1 MILEM
6 MCSNAKL
13 FHLRFL
19 MNRAESSR
27 DMNRVA
33 ILKLSVT
40 LPSPMNEDARKRK
53 KSGTKKAA
61 AEAVSPSP
69 SPSRLANT
77 CQHRSIT
84 SNYTS
89 IGDDPTEVTTDQA
102 NLEDHEDHLHLQH
115 SLISFDDEDC
125 TSSASTSSDDVITS
139 DYSEFSGQEKEEEEN
154 IPNRFTSLHCIL
166 LLKLYLIMSLLL
178 FAIILLL
185 TFAVRDSSSTGEPP
199 NFSDSSVDNST
210 SSVDQAD
217 ESVVFE
223 LRIAQQ
229 QLNWFAFGFSAY
241 GSVAEADLCL
251 LWFDKRGKLWFD
263 DIKTDNESFV
273 LSDLQ
278 SNDCRL
284 IKSGTTHLVWAT
296 GPGPLARIEALRL
309 KNSRHGFTRTQL
321 LKPPSA
327 AHLPKLPYYIKKFEV
342 RHSNI
347 TVPPVET
354 TYWCRLAKLPEADFS
369 TKNHIVQYE
378 AVIANGSEHLV
389 HHMELFHCEVN
400 TTEVPELP
408 PWNGHCDDPA
418 MPAPLKGLQTRGG
431 RLGDGRLADDMH
443 YNNPDLV
450 GGVVDS
456 SGIRLYYT
464 DHLRQTDAGILE
476 IGLEYTDKNSIPP
489 GVVMDLRGYCVA
501 ECTRA
506 ALPPFGITIFAS
518 QLHTHLTGV
527 RSWTEHVRGGV
538 VVGEVNRD
546 DHYSSHF
553 QEIRALP
560 VPVTVF
566 PGDALV
572 NVCRYDTRR
581 RKNITLGGFGIRDEM
596 CVNYL
601 HYYPKVALE
610 VCKSSV
616 DTAYLRKGP
625 VSDNYRGIEWNAKR
639 AAELDRL
646 YQLAPL
652 SMQCNRSDGRRF
664 PGYWNGVPVTR
675 VTTPLK
681 PKARRCHWTMR
692 KPLQGM
698 LGSGGSGRTGERK
711 DVEEEELKIEG
722 AGHSHRNRKRG
733 RGMYKRSLMANETLE
748 DGKLEEGGE
757 GGEEEEEVEKA
768 RMLEIAAEV

>member
-1 MILEM
+1 M
-6 MCSNAKL
+6 
-13 FHLRFL
+13 
-19 MNRAESSR
+19 
-27 DMNRVA
+27 
-33 ILKLSVT
+33 
-40 LPSPMNEDARKRK
+40 
-53 KSGTKKAA
+53 
-61 AEAVSPSP
+61 
-69 SPSRLANT
+69 
-77 CQHRSIT
+77 
-84 SNYTS
+84 
-89 IGDDPTEVTTDQA
+89 
-102 NLEDHEDHLHLQH
+102 
-115 SLISFDDEDC
+115 
-125 TSSASTSSDDVITS
+125 
-139 DYSEFSGQEKEEEEN
+139 
-154 IPNRFTSLHCIL
+154 
-166 LLKLYLIMSLLL
+166 
-178 FAIILLL
+178 
-185 TFAVRDSSSTGEPP
+185 
-199 NFSDSSVDNST
+199 
-210 SSVDQAD
+210 
-217 ESVVFE
+217 
-223 LRIAQQ
+223 
-229 QLNWFAFGFSAY
+229 
-241 GSVAEADLCL
+241 
-251 LWFDKRGKLWFD
+251 
-263 DIKTDNESFV
+263 
-273 LSDLQ
+273 
-278 SNDCRL
+278 
-284 IKSGTTHLVWAT
+284 
-296 GPGPLARIEALRL
+296 
-309 KNSRHGFTRTQL
+309 
-321 LKPPSA
+321 
-327 AHLPKLPYYIKKFEV
+327 
-342 RHSNI
+342 
-347 TVPPVET
+347 ET

-418 MPAPLKGLQTRGG
+418 MPAPLKACKRVVAAWAMGASPMTYPRHVGLPVGG
-431 RLGDGRLADDMH
+431 PGYSPYVMLEMH

-553 QEIRALP
+553 QEIRKLP

-601 HYYPKVALE
+601 HYYPKVGLE

-616 DTAYLRKGP
+616 DTAYLRKYFERMKIEEGQNCSAEAP
-625 VSDNYRGIEWNAKR
+625 VADNYRGIEWNAKR

-664 PGYWNGVPVTR
+664 PVSASFFYF
-675 VTTPLK
+675 
-681 PKARRCHWTMR
+681 
-692 KPLQGM
+692 
-698 LGSGGSGRTGERK
+698 
-711 DVEEEELKIEG
+711 
-722 AGHSHRNRKRG
+722 
-733 RGMYKRSLMANETLE
+733 
-748 DGKLEEGGE
+748 
-757 GGEEEEEVEKA
+757 
-768 RMLEIAAEV
+768 